1 MNHGKD
7 HNIVDQASVERGHE
21 VFETN
26 VPLVIKF
33 GIGLTALAII
43 SMVLMW
49 LMFVVIEDYNAMTFD
64 APAPLI
70 EADAIPPEPRLQVI
84 PEEDLI
90 ALQEAE
96 AKKLNNYGWVI
107 RTAEIVQ
114 IPIERAMHL
123 IATDD
128 RYRLPSAADTGE
140 GQTGEE
146 QTGEGP

>member
-1 MNHGKD
+1 MNHGKN
-7 HNIVDQASVERGHE
+7 HNIVDQESVERGHE

-33 GIGLTALAII
+33 GIGLTVLAII

-49 LMFVVIEDYNAMTFD
+49 LMFVVIEDFNAMTFD

-70 EADAIPPEPRLQVI
+70 EEDALPPEPRLQVI

-128 RYRLPSAADTGE
+128 RYKLPSAGDTGE

>member
-1 MNHGKD
+1 MNLGKN
-7 HNIVDQASVERGHE
+7 HHIVDEASIERGHE

-64 APAPLI
+64 TPSPML
-70 EADAIPPEPRLQVI
+70 EENAIPPEPRLQVI

-90 ALQEAE
+90 VLQEAE
-96 AKKLNNYGWVI
+96 NKKLNTYGWVI

-114 IPIERAMHL
+114 IPIDRAMHL

-128 RYRLPSAADTGE
+128 RYTLPSKAGTGE
-140 GQTGEE
+140 GQ
-146 QTGEGP
+146 

>member
-1 MNHGKD
+1 MNLGKN
-7 HNIVDQASVERGHE
+7 HHIVDEASIERGHE

-33 GIGLTALAII
+33 GIGLTVLAII

-49 LMFVVIEDYNAMTFD
+49 LMFVVIEDYNALSFES
-64 APAPLI
+64 PSPLI
-70 EADAIPPEPRLQVI
+70 EENALPPEPRLQVI

-96 AKKLNNYGWVI
+96 EKKLNTYGWVI

-128 RYRLPSAADTGE
+128 RYKLPSAAGTGE
-140 GQTGEE
+140 GQ
-146 QTGEGP
+146 

>member
-1 MNHGKD
+1 MNNHKSQ
-7 HNIVDQASVERGHE
+7 NTVDQESVERGHE

-64 APAPLI
+64 APSPLI
-70 EADAIPPEPRLQVI
+70 EENALPPEPRLQVI

-90 ALQEAE
+90 AMQEVE

-128 RYRLPSAADTGE
+128 RYKLPSAEGTGE
-140 GQTGEE
+140 GQ
-146 QTGEGP
+146 

>member
-1 MNHGKD
+1 MNNHKN
-7 HNIVDQASVERGHE
+7 HHIVDQESLERGHE

-64 APAPLI
+64 VPSPML
-70 EADAIPPEPRLQVI
+70 EENAIPPEPRLQVI

-96 AKKLNNYGWVI
+96 AKKLHNYGWVI

-114 IPIERAMHL
+114 IPIDRAMHL

-128 RYRLPSAADTGE
+128 RYKLPSAAETGE
-140 GQTGEE
+140 GQ
-146 QTGEGP
+146 

>member
-1 MNHGKD
+1 MNHGKN
-7 HNIVDQASVERGHE
+7 HSIVDQASVERGHE

-33 GIGLTALAII
+33 GIGLTVLAVI

-49 LMFVVIEDYNAMTFD
+49 LMFIVIEDYNAMTFET
-64 APAPLI
+64 PSPMI
-70 EADAIPPEPRLQVI
+70 EENVLPPEPRIQVI

-128 RYRLPSAADTGE
+128 RYKLPSAEGTGE
-140 GQTGEE
+140 GQ
-146 QTGEGP
+146 

>member
-1 MNHGKD
+1 MNLGKN
-7 HNIVDQASVERGHE
+7 HHIVDEASIERGHE

-49 LMFVVIEDYNAMTFD
+49 LMFVVIEDYNALSFES
-64 APAPLI
+64 PSPLI
-70 EADAIPPEPRLQVI
+70 EENALPPEPRLQVI

-96 AKKLNNYGWVI
+96 EKKLKTYGWVI

-128 RYRLPSAADTGE
+128 RYKLPSAAGTGE
-140 GQTGEE
+140 GQ
-146 QTGEGP
+146 

>member
-1 MNHGKD
+1 VNLGKNH
-7 HNIVDQASVERGHE
+7 HIVDEASIERGHE

-64 APAPLI
+64 TPSPML
-70 EADAIPPEPRLQVI
+70 EENAIPPEPRLQVI

-90 ALQEAE
+90 VLQEAE
-96 AKKLNNYGWVI
+96 NKKLNTYGWVI

-114 IPIERAMHL
+114 IPIDRAMHL

-128 RYRLPSAADTGE
+128 RYTLPSKAGTGE
-140 GQTGEE
+140 GQ
-146 QTGEGP
+146 